1 MSANDYITIAKLN
14 LAEIPAKPHLF
25 KLIRQF
31 AAMQRP
37 GTRRAI
43 MKLIKE
49 IN

>member
-1 MSANDYITIAKLN
+1 MSTHDYITIANLN
-14 LAEIPAKPHLF
+14 LSEIPAKPHLF
-25 KLIRQF
+25 KLIAQF
-31 AAMQRP
+31 ASMQRP